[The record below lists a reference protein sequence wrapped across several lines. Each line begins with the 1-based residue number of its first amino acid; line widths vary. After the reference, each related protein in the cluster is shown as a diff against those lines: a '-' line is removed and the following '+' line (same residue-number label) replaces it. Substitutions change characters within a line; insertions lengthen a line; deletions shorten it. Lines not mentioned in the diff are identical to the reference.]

1 MTMKTNLTTAFTI
14 FVKQAIR
21 EQGIPFEITR
31 EIPNSETISAINEVQ
46 QMKKNPSLGKAYT
59 DVEIFL
65 TVDACDGYTE
75 TDMFIEWT
83 NHFACVSL
91 VLMVVK
97 ICIVHI

>member
-1 MTMKTNLTTAFTI
+1 MKFKHI
-14 FVKQAIR
+14 
-21 EQGIPFEITR
+21 
-31 EIPNSETISAINEVQ
+31 
-46 QMKKNPSLGKAYT
+46 MKYSNQTVNNVKAYT